1 MNQLLRQFSIRLRLT
16 AGLAAL
22 GLLMLVVVLWSV
34 WTVRSLREQGDQLMA
49 QQLQSLDTAN
59 GVLFSMERMQRL
71 EQATMLNGSNTVAA
85 DEFFQQWKKTVAALR
100 KDLQPMAGEAGL
112 AEGIKGFE
120 AHVTALQDVLQQ
132 VVDAKIDA
140 SAAYAYA
147 GQAQGDLETA
157 QKAFDGWVQQ
167 SRTAAEAARD
177 AAKTRTQVE
186 MGASLALLVVVLGVV
201 GVMMVLTLRSIIG
214 PLAQASE
221 AARRIAAGDLS
232 GELPR
237 EGRDEVSAFIASLA
251 DMQQS
256 LRRLVGQVRHSA
268 DSILTA
274 SSEVANGNLDL
285 SQRTEHTASNLQET
299 AASMEHL
306 TGTVHHSAESAQQ
319 ASQLAQNATQVAE
332 RGGSLVHQVV
342 ATMEDINQSS
352 TKIADITGVIDG
364 IAFQTNILALNAA
377 VEAARAGEQGRGFAV
392 VAGEVRSL
400 AQRSAEAAREIKSLI
415 GASVE
420 RIENG
425 TRQARDAG
433 HTMTE
438 IVSSVQHVSRIIDE
452 ISDSTRLQSRGIGEL
467 GSAVNELDQMTQQNA
482 ALVEQSAAAADSLK
496 QQAHQLSGVV
506 ATFRLDPQHE
516 QGIA

>member
-1 MNQLLRQFSIRLRLT
+1 
-16 AGLAAL
+16 
-22 GLLMLVVVLWSV
+22 
-34 WTVRSLREQGDQLMA
+34 MA

-425 TRQARDAG
+425 TRQAA
-433 HTMTE
+433 TPA
-438 IVSSVQHVSRIIDE
+438 
-452 ISDSTRLQSRGIGEL
+452 TR
-467 GSAVNELDQMTQQNA
+467 
-482 ALVEQSAAAADSLK
+482 
-496 QQAHQLSGVV
+496 
-506 ATFRLDPQHE
+506 
-516 QGIA
+516 

>member
-1 MNQLLRQFSIRLRLT
+1 M
-16 AGLAAL
+16 LA
-22 GLLMLVVVLWSV
+22 VVLWSL
-34 WTVRSLREQGDQLMA
+34 WTIRSVRVQGDELMA
-49 QQLQSLDTAN
+49 QQLHSVDLAH
-59 GVLFSMERMQRL
+59 GVLFSMERLQRL
-71 EQATMLNGSNTVAA
+71 EQATMLNGSNTVSA
-85 DEFFQQWKKTVAALR
+85 DEFFQQWKKTVATLR
-100 KDLQPMAGEAGL
+100 SDLKPMAGEAGL

-147 GQAQGDLETA
+147 GQAQGDLDTA
-157 QKAFDGWVQQ
+157 QKAIDTWVQR
-167 SRTAAEAARD
+167 SRGQADAARE
-177 AAKTRTQVE
+177 AAKTRTQVQ
-186 MGASLALLVVVLGVV
+186 MGASLGLLVVVLGVV
-201 GVMMVLTLRSIIG
+201 GVMMVLTLRSIVG

-237 EGRDEVSAFIASLA
+237 EGRDEVANFFAALS
-251 DMQQS
+251 DMQQA

-299 AASMEHL
+299 AASMETL

-319 ASQLAQNATQVAE
+319 ASQLAQTATQVAE

-415 GASVE
+415 GSSVD

-433 HTMTE
+433 QTMTE
-438 IVSSVQHVSRIIDE
+438 IVTSVQHVSRIIDE
-452 ISDSTRLQSRGIGEL
+452 ISASTRLQSTGIGEL

-506 ATFRLDPQHE
+506 ATFRLE
-516 QGIA
+516 QGLT